1 MAEYQLTTN
10 EHIILRVADNAHIP
24 DDPANRDYQEYLA
37 WLAMGNTPDPA
48 PLPPTP
54 PEPEP
59 LELPP
64 VMPTDPN
71 HAAPKGY
78 VDTEII
84 KMRDSMTAEVVAPL
98 IERMEALEARMI
110 AVERQLK

>member
-1 MAEYQLTTN
+1 MAEYQLTAN
-10 EHIILRVADNAHIP
+10 EHTILRVADNAHIP

-37 WLAMGNTPDPA
+37 WLDDGNIPDPA
-48 PLPPTP
+48 PLPPEP
-54 PEPEP
+54 PEPTP
-59 LELPP
+59 VDLPP

-78 VDTEII
+78 VDAEIL
-84 KMRDSMTAEVVAPL
+84 KSKAEVVPL
-98 IERMEALEARMI
+98 TERMEAIEARMI